1 MKKQG
6 IMLLGTAFFLFLCGC
21 RVFNK
26 EETAQELDYEIVA
39 EEEIPEEMKAVIEEK
54 KAQGFQIT
62 FEEKDTLYIGQ
73 GYGEK
78 DQEGYEI
85 LVDQC
90 QYSDDFVYF
99 HTILN
104 GPREETKEKGQS
116 YPYLVV
122 RCEVSGKEVI
132 FLNH

>member
-1 MKKQG
+1 M
-6 IMLLGTAFFLFLCGC
+6 MLLGIVFFLLFCGC
-21 RVFNK
+21 RRLNK
-26 EETAQELDYEIVA
+26 EEAAQELDYEMIA
-39 EEEIPEEMKAVIEEK
+39 EDEIPEEMKEIIEAK
-54 KAQGFQIT
+54 KAEGFQIT

-78 DQEGYEI
+78 DLEGYEI

-90 QYSDDFVYF
+90 QYSENFVYF

-104 GPREETKEKGQS
+104 GPREEAKEKGQF

-122 RCEVSGKEVI
+122 KCEVSGKEVI